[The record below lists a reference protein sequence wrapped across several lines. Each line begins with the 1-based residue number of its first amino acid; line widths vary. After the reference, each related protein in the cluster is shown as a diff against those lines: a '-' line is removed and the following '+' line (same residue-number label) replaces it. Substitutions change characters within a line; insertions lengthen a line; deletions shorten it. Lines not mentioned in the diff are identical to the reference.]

1 MRFSACP
8 DVCVQVQSAAVQS
21 VTIEIIGIIR
31 ASGTQTEL
39 EAELSHNNEVQPF
52 VVASSLLAGAL
63 GVSLGGGFEDRL
75 LDKMPFSADVEIKG
89 NQIIKIKSIK
99 EK

>member
-75 LDKMPFSADVEIKG
+75 LNKMPFSADVEIKG
-89 NQIIKIKSIK
+89 NQIIKIKSVK
-99 EK
+99 

>member
-63 GVSLGGGFEDRL
+63 GVSLGGFEDRL

-89 NQIIKIKSIK
+89 NQIIKIKSVR
-99 EK
+99 